1 MLDGAAA
8 GWWYSLVIFHH
19 NYHHHCRLCNKPLN
33 LDFDVCKKR
42 TTSSKQAKGG
52 KGCAGNAHLN
62 FLAALAALYL
72 TLVSQWVTATLEFK
86 HKE

>member
-1 MLDGAAA
+1 MVQV
-8 GWWYSLVIFHH
+8 WWVKAEWSEGQWIVVVMSFQKIYGLYGLTQHKVQF
-19 NYHHHCRLCNKPLN
+19 
-33 LDFDVCKKR
+33 
-42 TTSSKQAKGG
+42 
-52 KGCAGNAHLN
+52 